1 QEINQ
6 LTRDRITDEELAAL
20 SAEDLEVLAIYRE
33 MMAGYAYSPQII
45 KSDGV
50 TDKEFAVV
58 SERLDQLPGVNTT
71 TDWDRVKKSDSAIL
85 GSTTS
90 SGEGIPRTHLDYF
103 LARDYSRN
111 DRVGRSYLESYYEDL
126 LKGQKTIVKNVKDR
140 TGKVVETKTV
150 KEG

>member
-1 QEINQ
+1 M
-6 LTRDRITDEELAAL
+6 L
-20 SAEDLEVLAIYRE
+20 SQEDLKVLAIYRE

-45 KSDGV
+45 KSDDV

-90 SGEGIPRTHLDYF
+90 SVEGIPRTHLDYF

-111 DRVGRSYLESYYEDL
+111 DRV
-126 LKGQKTIVKNVKDR
+126 
-140 TGKVVETKTV
+140 
-150 KEG
+150 